1 MDAEA
6 WDRIADVYFEEISTP
21 FQAEVKNPLL
31 DYLDALPGR
40 EEMTVADLGCG
51 IGNLLPFLADRF
63 RK

>member
-21 FQAEVKNPLL
+21 FQAEAKNPLL
-31 DYLDALPGR
+31 DYLVLCPD
-40 EEMTVADLGCG
+40 V
-51 IGNLLPFLADRF
+51 

>member
-31 DYLDALPGR
+31 DYLDALP
-40 EEMTVADLGCG
+40 
-51 IGNLLPFLADRF
+51 DR